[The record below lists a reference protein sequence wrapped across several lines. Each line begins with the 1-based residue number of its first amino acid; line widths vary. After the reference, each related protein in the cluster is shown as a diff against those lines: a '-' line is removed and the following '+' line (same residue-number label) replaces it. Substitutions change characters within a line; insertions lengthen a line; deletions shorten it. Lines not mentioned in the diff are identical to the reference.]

1 MDPLSTAVGALSAV
15 TITAV
20 TALVKKAASG
30 SNRPLHDQLLSS
42 IMSKPEPRASD
53 QVIAAVADRVEH
65 LSPLIT
71 ELAEVKT
78 LAKNTFDRLESL
90 ASMTHSQASYVM
102 VMKADLEGDLRALQK
117 TLDSVEKMFHEA
129 K

>member
-15 TITAV
+15 TVTAV
-20 TALVKKAASG
+20 TALVKKAATG
-30 SNRPLHDQLLSS
+30 DRRPFHDQLLSP
-42 IMSKPEPRASD
+42 IMSRAEPRASD
-53 QVIAAVADRVEH
+53 QVIAVVADRVEH

-78 LAKNTFDRLESL
+78 LAKNIFDRIESL
-90 ASMTHSQASYVM
+90 ASMVHGQAGFAM
-102 VMKADLEGDLRALQK
+102 VTRVDIDGSMRALQK
-117 TLDSVEKMFHEA
+117 TLDSVEEMVRKA